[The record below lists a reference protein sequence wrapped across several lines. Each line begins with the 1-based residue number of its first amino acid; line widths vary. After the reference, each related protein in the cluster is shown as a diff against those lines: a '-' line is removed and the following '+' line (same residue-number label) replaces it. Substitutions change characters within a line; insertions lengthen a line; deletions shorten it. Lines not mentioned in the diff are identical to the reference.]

1 MQEYNQQS
9 GLVIKPDH
17 FLSRSTKVTFNLVLV
32 SMFALIGW
40 TWLCYELVTYL
51 GQKLGW
57 LSL

>member
-9 GLVIKPDH
+9 RLVIKPDH
-17 FLSRSTKVTFNLVLV
+17 LLSRSTKVTFNLVLV